1 MTQRSEGPGNM
12 RRGTSDFRIRSQG
25 VTPNDPNLG
34 VRRTSTGHRIMP
46 LDSGTVALATTGF
59 AFYWMMPMLSG
70 RRRKRRAKPA
80 ANPVPPS
87 PLANSTR
94 Q

>member
-1 MTQRSEGPGNM
+1 MTQRSEGPRNM
-12 RRGTSDFRIRSQG
+12 RRGASDFSVRSQG
-25 VTPNDPNLG
+25 IPLNDPNLG
-34 VRRTSTGHRIMP
+34 MRRTSTGRRILPM
-46 LDSGTVALATTGF
+46 DSGTVALATTGF

-80 ANPVPPS
+80 AAPVAPPT
-87 PLANSTR
+87 PDA